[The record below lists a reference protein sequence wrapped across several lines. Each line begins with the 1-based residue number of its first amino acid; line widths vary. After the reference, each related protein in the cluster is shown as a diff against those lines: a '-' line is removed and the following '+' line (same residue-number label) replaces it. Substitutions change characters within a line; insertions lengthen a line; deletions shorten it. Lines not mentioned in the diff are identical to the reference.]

1 MLILNAV
8 LMTLIVVAIVSLLA
22 WAILSDRARV
32 TSLERRYARR
42 ARKPAPGR
50 PAAASRRP
58 HGEAYEGI

>member
-8 LMTLIVVAIVSLLA
+8 LMTLIVAVIVTLLG

-42 ARKPAPGR
+42 ARRPVPAR
-50 PAAASRRP
+50 PASAARRRY
-58 HGEAYEGI
+58 GQAYEGA